1 MLFMR
6 RHLRQ
11 ILDPVAIF
19 LVGIVKLT
27 AYGKP
32 PPPAS
37 PEIRAGAAT
46 GSRPT
51 RA

>member
-27 AYGKP
+27 ACGKSQ
-32 PPPAS
+32 PAA
-37 PEIRAGAAT
+37 PEIRAGATT